1 MMRRTRQKDIS
12 DRDSRQ
18 ERQKKSDGESM
29 REMQLLLK
37 MIGQIQ
43 VPLCISVNFEEFPW
57 AYMMLFQGL

>member
-37 MIGQIQ
+37 MIDRFKFHF
-43 VPLCISVNFEEFPW
+43 VLV
-57 AYMMLFQGL
+57 

>member
-1 MMRRTRQKDIS
+1 MRRTRQKDIS

-18 ERQKKSDGESM
+18 ERQKKSDEESM
-29 REMQLLLK
+29 REMKLFLK

-43 VPLCISVNFEEFPW
+43 VPLFINVNFQEFPW